1 MKKKYHVYGIGAA
14 LVDTEIEVTDN
25 DLQQLSVDK
34 GLMTLVDEQR
44 QSELV
49 DHLSDHLTACRR
61 ASGGSAANTIIAV
74 SCFGGKTFYSCKVAD
89 DDNGRFYLDDLGNAG
104 VDYHTNGNLPNGIT
118 GKCLVLITPDAER
131 SMNTYLGISETL
143 SKTELNHDAI
153 AQSEY
158 LYLEGYLVTSET
170 GRAAAI
176 LAREIAEQQGVKTA
190 LSLSDPGM
198 VAFFKDGLQ
207 EMIGEQVDLL
217 FCNSAEALGWTGTET
232 VETAAEK
239 LREIARTFVITLG
252 AEGALVYNGS
262 ALIRIPPHPVTAVDT
277 NGAGDMFAGAFLYA
291 ITQGHSHEVAGHLAS
306 MASASV
312 VSQYGPR
319 LDHQQYPHLLSLLD
333 NGHVGSGVEESG

>member
-34 GLMTLVDEQR
+34 GLMTLVDEKR

-49 DHLSDHLTACRR
+49 EHLSDHLTACRR

-74 SCFGGKTFYSCKVAD
+74 SCFGGKTFYSCRVAD
-89 DDNGRFYLDDLGNAG
+89 DDNGHFYLNDLSNAG
-104 VDYHTNGNLPNGIT
+104 VAYHTNGKLPSGIT

-143 SKTELNHDAI
+143 SEAELSHDAI

-176 LAREIAEQQGVKTA
+176 RAREIAEQQGVKTA

-198 VAFFKDGLQ
+198 VTFFKDGLQ

-217 FCNSAEALGWTGTET
+217 FCNSAEALGWTGTEILDD
-232 VETAAEK
+232 AAERLQK
-239 LREIARTFVITLG
+239 TARTFVITLG
-252 AEGALVYNGS
+252 AEGALVYDGNT
-262 ALIRIPPHPVTAVDT
+262 LIRIPPYPVTAVDS
-277 NGAGDMFAGAFLYA
+277 NGAGDMFAGAFLYG
-291 ITQGHSHEVAGHLAS
+291 ITQGYSHELAGHLAS

-319 LDHQQYPHLLSLLD
+319 LDHRHYPHLLSTLD
-333 NGHVGSGVEESG
+333 NAHTGSNN

>member
-14 LVDTEIEVTDN
+14 LVDTEIEVTDS

-34 GLMTLVDEQR
+34 GLMTLVDEER

-49 DHLSDHLTACRR
+49 EHLSDHLTACRR

-104 VDYHTNGNLPNGIT
+104 VDYHTNGELPSGIT

-143 SKTELNHDAI
+143 SETELNHDAI

-176 LAREIAEQQGVKTA
+176 RAREIAEQQGVKTA

-198 VAFFKDGLQ
+198 VAFFKGGLQ
-207 EMIGEQVDLL
+207 DMIGEQVDLL
-217 FCNSAEALGWTGTET
+217 FCNCEEALGWTGTDILDTATERLR
-232 VETAAEK
+232 ETAK
-239 LREIARTFVITLG
+239 TFVITLG
-252 AEGALVYNGS
+252 AEGALVYDGN
-262 ALIRIPPHPVTAVDT
+262 ALIPIPPYPVTAVDS

-312 VSQYGPR
+312 VGQYGPR
-319 LDHQQYPHLLSLLD
+319 LDHQQYPHLLNLLD
-333 NGHVGSGVEESG
+333 NGHVDTTR

>member
-34 GLMTLVDEQR
+34 GLMTLVDEER

-49 DHLSDHLTACRR
+49 EQLSDHLTACRR

-104 VDYHTNGNLPNGIT
+104 VDYHTDGELPSGIT

-143 SKTELNHDAI
+143 SETELNHDAI

-176 LAREIAEQQGVKTA
+176 RAREIAEQQGVKTA

-198 VAFFKDGLQ
+198 VAFFKGGLQ
-207 EMIGEQVDLL
+207 DMIGEQVDLL
-217 FCNSAEALGWTGTET
+217 FCNSDEALGWTET
-232 VETAAEK
+232 DILDTAAER
-239 LREIARTFVITLG
+239 LQAIAKTFVITLG
-252 AEGALVYNGS
+252 AKGALVYDGN
-262 ALIRIPPHPVTAVDT
+262 ALIPIPPYPVTAVDS

-319 LDHQQYPHLLSLLD
+319 LDHQQYPHLLNLLD
-333 NGHVGSGVEESG
+333 NGHVGAAAESG

>member
-1 MKKKYHVYGIGAA
+1 M
-14 LVDTEIEVTDN
+14 
-25 DLQQLSVDK
+25 
-34 GLMTLVDEQR
+34 
-44 QSELV
+44 
-49 DHLSDHLTACRR
+49 
-61 ASGGSAANTIIAV
+61 
-74 SCFGGKTFYSCKVAD
+74 AD
-89 DDNGRFYLDDLGNAG
+89 DDNGRFYLEDLGDAG
-104 VDYHTNGNLPNGIT
+104 VDYHTSGELPGGIT

-143 SKTELNHDAI
+143 SETELNHDAI

-158 LYLEGYLVTSET
+158 LYLEGYLVTSDS

-176 LAREIAEQQGVKTA
+176 RAREVAEQHGVKTA

-232 VETAAEK
+232 VETAAERLQK
-239 LREIARTFVITLG
+239 IARTFVITLG
-252 AEGALVYNGS
+252 AEGALVYDGN
-262 ALIRIPPHPVTAVDT
+262 ALIPIPPHPVTAVDS

-291 ITQGHSHEVAGHLAS
+291 ITQGYSYEVAGHLAS

-319 LDHQQYPHLLSLLD
+319 LDHQHYPHLLSALD
-333 NGHVGSGVEESG
+333 NNHFRP